1 MATDDSN
8 RESKITTDPDRA
20 ESWARDLRAAPVLD
34 GGELRFVDEGEFDE
48 DRHNRVT
55 WDDFETQLTESD
67 LVVVYHEGDERDE
80 LELRHREEIVSGFE
94 AESADERLRTGEVLS
109 RPTSEIGASS
119 RDVHTT
125 TSTAEHEAMTPE
137 RVEPRDEDEGKTVVD
152 TEGTELGVVTDV
164 QGEQIYVEAHPGL
177 TDKVMARF
185 GWSDADEDDYV
196 LGPDEITL
204 ITDDEVEVYTPE
216 EERKT

>member
-1 MATDDSN
+1 MATDDST

-20 ESWARDLRAAPVLD
+20 ESWARDLRAAPVLE
-34 GGELRFVDEGEFDE
+34 GGDLRFVDEGEFDE
-48 DRHNRVT
+48 DRHNRVP

-94 AESADERLRTGEVLS
+94 ADSADERLRTGDVLS
-109 RPTSEIGASS
+109 RPTDEIGASS
-119 RDVHTT
+119 RDIHTT
-125 TSTAEHEAMTPE
+125 TTTEEHEAMTPE

-152 TEGTELGVVTDV
+152 TEGTKLGVVTDV
-164 QGEQIYVEAHPGL
+164 HGDHIHVDPHPSL
-177 TDKVMARF
+177 SDKIMSRF
-185 GWSDADEDDYV
+185 GWGDASDEDYV

-204 ITDDEVEVYTPE
+204 IGEDEVEVVTPE
-216 EERKT
+216 